1 MFLRLSNGARPTTR
15 RSAASRRAVVVAPVA
30 LALALASC
38 ATSSGAPTAR
48 TDTVSRADITSDVSA
63 SGSLSAVGSENLGFA
78 SSGKLTSV
86 RVHVGAQVKAGQVLA
101 TIDATAAKAAL
112 SQAKGNL
119 HAQQAGLDRLTSS
132 TTVSGAQSTVSQAN
146 TIVAATKSQVKATAD
161 ADAAA
166 ISRAKAQLK
175 VDEDAKDQASSA
187 LKKLEAEC
195 AAGQGSATAAAA
207 LVQKAQQ
214 QLAAGDTAGAAA
226 TLAQVNASAGSGD
239 TTACS
244 QVPTAQAAV
253 TGAKQKVEAD
263 KTAVV
268 SAEQKKKV
276 DAAAGKLSVA
286 TAEQGA
292 VAAQNG
298 LNSSSADRPHSI
310 DQQQAMVDSAEA
322 AVRSAQKGVDDT
334 VLKAP
339 SDGTISVVN
348 GSKGEYVAP
357 STGTTAQS
365 PGSTAAIPG
374 SAAASSL
381 TGASRPGGTQFMVLS
396 DVKKLQLV
404 LPFEQS
410 DAAQVLPNQKVSVQ
424 VDAVPDAVLD
434 GHVVSIAPSS
444 TANSGAI
451 SYYVTVGLDQSD
463 SKLRDGQ
470 TARGTVHT
478 LEKDNVLSV
487 ANAAVH
493 RQGSTTTV
501 VLLASDGSQQSAPF
515 EAGVVGSDRTE
526 VLSGLTE
533 GQLVVLPSGAS

>member
-1 MFLRLSNGARPTTR
+1 MTR
-15 RSAASRRAVVVAPVA
+15 RTIARRCAVVTASVAVA
-30 LALALASC
+30 LALGSC
-38 ATSSGAPTAR
+38 ATGSGAPTAR
-48 TDTVSRADITSDVSA
+48 TETVSRADITAGVSA
-63 SGSLSAVGSENLGFA
+63 SGSLSAVGTQNLGFA
-78 SSGKLTSV
+78 ASGKLTSV
-86 RVHVGAQVKAGQVLA
+86 RVHVGDRVKAGQVLA
-101 TIDATAAKAAL
+101 TVDATAAKAAL
-112 SQAKGNL
+112 AQAKGNL
-119 HAQQAGLDRLTSS
+119 HAQQAGLARLTSA
-132 TTVSGAQSTVSQAN
+132 TTVSGAQNAANQAD
-146 TIVAATKSQVKATAD
+146 TIVAATRGQVAATAD
-161 ADAAA
+161 ADSAA
-166 ISRAKAQLK
+166 ISRAKTQLNT
-175 VDEDAKDQASSA
+175 DEDAKDDASSA
-187 LKKLEAEC
+187 LKKVEAAC
-195 AAGQGSATAAAA
+195 KAGQTSAGAAAA

-214 QLAAGDTAGAAA
+214 QLAAGDAAGAAA

-239 TTACS
+239 STACS

-286 TAEQGA
+286 SAQQSA
-292 VAAQNG
+292 IAAQNG
-298 LNSSSADRPHSI
+298 LDSSSADRPHSI
-310 DQQQAMVDSAEA
+310 DQQQALVDSAEA
-322 AVRSAQKGVDDT
+322 AVRSAQKVVDDT
-334 VLKAP
+334 TLKAP
-339 SDGTISVVN
+339 SDGTIEVVN
-348 GSKGEYVAP
+348 GAKGEYVAP
-357 STGTTAQS
+357 STGTTAQAPGS
-365 PGSTAAIPG
+365 AAAIPGSTAAT
-374 SAAASSL
+374 ST
-381 TGASRPGGTQFMVLS
+381 TGASRPGGSQFMVLS
-396 DVKKLQLV
+396 NVKKLQLV

-434 GHVVSIAPSS
+434 GHVISVAPSS
-444 TANSGAI
+444 SANSGAI
-451 SYYVTVGLDQSD
+451 SYYVTIALDQTD

-533 GQLVVLPSGAS
+533 GQRVVLPSGAS